1 MIVTL
6 GENSY
11 GKSSV
16 RLLRVLRQEGR
27 HDIKE
32 LMVTIR
38 FEGDFEAAHT
48 KGENKKIL
56 PSDTMKN
63 TVYALARQYPVEAVE
78 DFALH
83 LIEHFLTYNEQV
95 SRVRIE
101 ALENAWSR
109 IPHGTK
115 PHAFAFMRASGPEKR
130 TAMLSG
136 TREGIA
142 IRAGIQDLEV
152 MKTTKSAFEGFL
164 RDPYTT
170 LKEDGDRILSTTIRA
185 EWLYEGDEIEFN
197 PLWHS
202 VRQTLLETF
211 AAHDS
216 RSLQHTLYAMGEA
229 VLATFDHIREIHL
242 LLPDKHFNL
251 VDLSPFGMDNSA
263 EVFLPTEEPQG
274 LIEATLRRE

>member
-1 MIVTL
+1 MVVTL

-11 GKSSV
+11 GESRV

-32 LMVTIR
+32 LTVTIR

-48 KGENKKIL
+48 KGENMKIL
-56 PSDTMKN
+56 PADTMKN

-95 SRVRIE
+95 SRVWIE
-101 ALENAWSR
+101 AVENPWSR

-130 TAMLSG
+130 TARLIG

-142 IRAGIQDLEV
+142 IRAGIQDLDV
-152 MKTTKSAFEGFL
+152 LKTTKSAFDGFL
-164 RDPYTT
+164 HDPYTT
-170 LKEDGDRILSTTIRA
+170 LKEDHDRILSTAIRA
-185 EWLYEGDEIEFN
+185 EWLYEGDEIEFS
-197 PLWHS
+197 PVWHS

-211 AAHDS
+211 AEHDS
-216 RSLQHTLYAMGEA
+216 NSLQHALYAVGEA
-229 VLATFDHIREIHL
+229 VLATFDRIREIHL

-263 EVFLPTEEPQG
+263 EVFLPAEEPQS
-274 LIEATLRRE
+274 LIEATLRKE

>member
-11 GKSSV
+11 GNSSV

-32 LMVTIR
+32 LTVTIR

-101 ALENAWSR
+101 ALENPWSR

-130 TAMLSG
+130 TAKLSG
-136 TREGIA
+136 TREGITV
-142 IRAGIQDLEV
+142 RAGIQDLDV
-152 MKTTKSAFEGFL
+152 MKTSKSGFDGFL

-170 LKEDGDRILSTTIRA
+170 LKEDGDRILATTIRA
-185 EWLYEGDEIEFN
+185 EWLYEGDEIEFS

-211 AAHDS
+211 AEHDS

>member
-1 MIVTL
+1 MIVRL

-32 LMVTIR
+32 LTVTIR

-101 ALENAWSR
+101 ALENPWSR

-130 TAMLSG
+130 TATLSG
-136 TREGIA
+136 TREGITV
-142 IRAGIQDLEV
+142 RAGIQDLDV
-152 MKTTKSAFEGFL
+152 MKTTKSAFDGFL

-170 LKEDGDRILSTTIRA
+170 LKEDGERILATTIRA

-229 VLATFDHIREIHL
+229 VLGTFDHIREIHL
-242 LLPDKHFNL
+242 LLPEKHFNL